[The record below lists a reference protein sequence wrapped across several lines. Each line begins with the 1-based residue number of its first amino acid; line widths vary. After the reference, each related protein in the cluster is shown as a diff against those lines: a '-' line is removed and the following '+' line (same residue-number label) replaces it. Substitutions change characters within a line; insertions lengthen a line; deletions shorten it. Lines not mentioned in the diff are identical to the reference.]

1 MPYTQ
6 KYFKKQ
12 QLKLLSSKFVYKKK
26 KEFPAIKR
34 INIGALAKGR
44 SLDIA
49 LAALLINFPQL
60 PTSRTQKTKTEVK
73 LQQIYISRT
82 GVKTLS
88 SLNQVVHHFLT
99 HQREL
104 EPITIIPS
112 ENKLVS

>member
-6 KYFKKQ
+6 KYFNKQ

-26 KEFPAIKR
+26 TELPAIKR
-34 INIGALAKGR
+34 INIGTLAKGR

-49 LAALLINFPQL
+49 LAALIVNFPQL
-60 PTSRTQKTKTEVK
+60 PSSRTQKTRTEVK
-73 LQQIYISRT
+73 LQQIFISRT

-88 SLNQVVHHFLT
+88 SLNQVVHQFLT

-104 EPITIIPS
+104 EPINVIPS
-112 ENKLVS
+112 KNKLVS